1 MKKDKKTKSII
12 VNYKTISELN
22 DFFSKDNHQVFE
34 TIVDSIN
41 AGVDANSQLVTPFI
55 IKKTN
60 SIDITFESL
69 FLFKFNFIAITST
82 TLTNIAM
89 VSNISSTFFLLILY
103 FLYTLLYIYPQFQA
117 TQTLSSLNMKLY
129 NHI

>member
-60 SIDITFESL
+60 SNVSCLLNLEKEKWQQVLENIQRDFIDTEKYENMGKINL
-69 FLFKFNFIAITST
+69 L
-82 TLTNIAM
+82 LT
-89 VSNISSTFFLLILY
+89 
-103 FLYTLLYIYPQFQA
+103 
-117 TQTLSSLNMKLY
+117 KLKEKSKK
-129 NHI
+129 ND

>member
-1 MKKDKKTKSII
+1 MGFILKLKAIDTFC
-12 VNYKTISELN
+12 N
-22 DFFSKDNHQVFE
+22 
-34 TIVDSIN
+34 
-41 AGVDANSQLVTPFI
+41 NSPKHHI

-69 FLFKFNFIAITST
+69 FLFKFNFITITST